1 VTVER
6 KEKAVNG
13 SRPYRS
19 PVREAQAR
27 QTRRKVVAAAR
38 ELFVERG
45 YAATSIPAVAERAGV
60 STDTVFKRFGS
71 KIALL
76 REVLDVVVGGD
87 DADVP
92 LLERADPEAMRHE
105 PDQHRQV
112 RMFAAGMT
120 EQLERLGPLDAI
132 LRSAAAVDTE
142 AAALRNDVQL
152 RQRRQ
157 AMHAVVGW
165 IAAHGGLRAG
175 MTQDD
180 AAAAVWTLTSPEV
193 HAMLRGTCGWP
204 STRYRQWLD
213 DMLTA
218 TLLVPPGPP
227 RGPDGPDGP
236 G

>member
-1 VTVER
+1 MTVER

-87 DADVP
+87 DEDLP
-92 LLERADPEAMRHE
+92 LLRRADPEAMRAE
-105 PDQHRQV
+105 PDQRRQV
-112 RMFAAGMT
+112 AMFAAGMS
-120 EQLERLGPLDAI
+120 EQLDRLGPLDEI
-132 LRSAAAVDTE
+132 LRSAAAVDAE
-142 AAALRNDVQL
+142 AAALRDDIQL
-152 RQRRQ
+152 RQRRE

-165 IAAHGGLRAG
+165 IAAHGGLREG
-175 MTQDD
+175 MTPGD

-193 HAMLRGTCGWP
+193 HAMLRTTWGW
-204 STRYRQWLD
+204 SSLRYTQWLTD
-213 DMLTA
+213 TLTA
-218 TLLVPPGPP
+218 TLLT
-227 RGPDGPDGP
+227 R
-236 G
+236 